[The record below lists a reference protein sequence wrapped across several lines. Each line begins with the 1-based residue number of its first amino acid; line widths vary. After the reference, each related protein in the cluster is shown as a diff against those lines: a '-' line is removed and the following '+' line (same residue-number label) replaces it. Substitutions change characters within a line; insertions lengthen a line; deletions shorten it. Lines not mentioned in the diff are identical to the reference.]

1 MKKALIILM
10 ILTSVFS
17 ASWVLK
23 DKTPRYRPD
32 ELAANQEVAWWNLAP
47 NQVPTV
53 ADDWKIDPE
62 IPDNYIPVPGED
74 ELYMVID
81 ENGNI
86 KEYRH
91 RTKQSDGSWVWE
103 TVNPDI
109 PAGYIPVEG
118 LENVYKVIDEN
129 GNVTYVKYIR
139 NDDDTFTFVPCD
151 SKGNIIDVK
160 AKEDENGIPAN
171 YVRIKDNIFAVY
183 DENGVLIGYKE
194 RIQNADGTYSWV
206 DCNAPAESTEQ
217 VGNGGQGSGSNGN
230 NGGGNGNFGGNGGS
244 GNNGGGYSGNSGIP
258 QDPGTS
264 GNNNGGTTII
274 IQQNPTGQTSQPS
287 GGNGGSQSPVT
298 VQPDPNTSSTPRKQG
313 ENYTTEDR
321 YITTD
326 TSGGWKITYETIVYK
341 TYSSDGVLLS
351 TKKIGPTEISKERL
365 GEADLKAPDKTRIQS
380 TLDAELT
387 RVSSG
392 IAFEDQI
399 ANDIISKINTERV
412 AQGLPTLKTG
422 GNASKVA
429 KLLAADMATYDH
441 SDYSSP
447 MYGTITELIQRYNL
461 TVSNP
466 GHISLKTTQKSAQ
479 DLHSRLLAENY
490 NVITNAGNVEVGVA
504 VANRNGYYYVC
515 EVFF

>member
-1 MKKALIILM
+1 MKKAFIVLLTLM
-10 ILTSVFS
+10 SIFS
-17 ASWVLK
+17 GSWVLK
-23 DKTPRYRPD
+23 DKTPKYRPD

-53 ADDWKIDPE
+53 VDDWKIDPE

-91 RTKQSDGSWVWE
+91 RTKQADGSWVWE

-194 RIQNADGTYSWV
+194 RIQNSDGTYSWV
-206 DCNAPAESTEQ
+206 DCAAPQQEQES
-217 VGNGGQGSGSNGN
+217 VGNGGQGSGG
-230 NGGGNGNFGGNGGS
+230 
-244 GNNGGGYSGNSGIP
+244 SGNSGAGGQSSGNGSGGSNFPGGSSIP

-264 GNNNGGTTII
+264 GGGNGGGTTII
-274 IQQNPTGQTSQPS
+274 IQQNPTGGDSQT
-287 GGNGGSQSPVT
+287 GQSDSSKPAVE
-298 VQPDPNTSSTPRKQG
+298 VQPGVDTPATPDKRG

-321 YITTD
+321 Y
-326 TSGGWKITYETIVYK
+326 TSMEDVGGWRITYETVVYK

-351 TKKIGPTEISKERL
+351 TKKIGPTEISKE
-365 GEADLKAPDKTRIQS
+365 KINNTNPSAPDRTRIES
-380 TLDAELT
+380 TLDKELT

-392 IAFEDQI
+392 ISFNDDV
-399 ANDIISKINTERV
+399 ANELISKVNAERTS
-412 AQGLPTLKTG
+412 QGLPTLKTG

-429 KLLAADMATYDH
+429 RLLAADMAIYDH
-441 SDYSSP
+441 ADYDSP
-447 MYGTITELIQRYNL
+447 MYGTLTELIQRYQL
-461 TVSNP
+461 EARSP
-466 GHISLKTTQKSAQ
+466 GQITLKATQKSAQ
-479 DLHSRLLAENY
+479 DLFARMIAENY
-490 NVITNAGNVEVGVA
+490 STATNTSNSEIGVA
-504 VANRNGYYYVC
+504 VANRNGYYYIC
-515 EVFF
+515 EIYF